1 MKLLGYSSGEWL
13 RVGLCASLFILVA
26 KWLVPK
32 AGVPALTQ
40 TVERI

>member
-1 MKLLGYSSGEWL
+1 MKMLGFSSGEWL
-13 RVGLCASLFILVA
+13 RIGFAASLFILVA

-40 TVERI
+40 TVDRI